1 MVRKAIEDI
10 SYRGGSTL
18 TSKAVELAVQDLEK
32 GRRDDALQVIVLMN
46 DGMSQDPWE
55 NVLAASKR
63 LAQSGAERFGV
74 ALGEEVDLREL
85 EHYVGD
91 KKRIYRDGSTE
102 RFLEDIVGLINNNN
116 KCFDNN
122 SEKKIENLNK
132 NDKNNNE
139 GVGGGNDGSGPREF
153 GDFQRDDSNTCQ
165 KAKLDLIVVL
175 DNTDISS
182 TGNDPKLSSNRY
194 LLLDVLGSLPLSHRV
209 RLAVISIGEQHQ
221 ELYFSEVQDRESIF
235 KKIERIRP
243 ISIRPNYSKAVETA
257 INYYNGAGRRPESN
271 GLILIVGD
279 GKNDLEGPEERK
291 RVGEL
296 IKRTPGLSCHAVDSS
311 KEVDEQTLS
320 AFTGSVE
327 RIYPYDRNA
336 EFAHFLLA
344 KALECQPSESQLNS
358 SSNFFVAGSEEQI
371 EKSKDDEEMEEEPF
385 ERRETK
391 NNSSKRILI
400 EGKKIIEEV
409 DDKEEKNQRQ
419 KDIVAVLPLK
429 KEEEENFNLNLE
441 NKIVL
446 PNKQKLNENNL
457 KNIERVVLSRINT
470 TKNIIFTSTPP
481 TLINLSTTKLSTI
494 ALQKTTTN
502 KQNVGRIN
510 ENNFRNNVFSQR
522 GRNELNTAFTT
533 STKRPTGTSINSF
546 RTSRKQQTI
555 LEPKTIQIISSQRTR
570 PPLPSIISSSTP
582 TQSTTLST
590 FSSPT
595 TTFRPGCLID
605 LILLI
610 DSSGSVEQAFEQEKR
625 LAADIIRKLR
635 LGPKNAHVALI
646 KFAAADKVRTIQSF
660 LSPQSQERLL
670 YLLNDIP
677 FSDGITAIHSALRQA
692 IAEYTIERGARPGV
706 AIPIAVVITDGF
718 GQHDFSIESLELHKL
733 IPNIFAVAV
742 NNNETMAV
750 ARDELARISGDPNK
764 VFTDKSIGEFHKIL
778 GEQLRGC

>member
-1 MVRKAIEDI
+1 M
-10 SYRGGSTL
+10 
-18 TSKAVELAVQDLEK
+18 
-32 GRRDDALQVIVLMN
+32 
-46 DGMSQDPWE
+46 
-55 NVLAASKR
+55 
-63 LAQSGAERFGV
+63 
-74 ALGEEVDLREL
+74 
-85 EHYVGD
+85 
-91 KKRIYRDGSTE
+91 
-102 RFLEDIVGLINNNN
+102 
-116 KCFDNN
+116 
-122 SEKKIENLNK
+122 
-132 NDKNNNE
+132 
-139 GVGGGNDGSGPREF
+139 
-153 GDFQRDDSNTCQ
+153 
-165 KAKLDLIVVL
+165 
-175 DNTDISS
+175 
-182 TGNDPKLSSNRY
+182 
-194 LLLDVLGSLPLSHRV
+194 
-209 RLAVISIGEQHQ
+209 
-221 ELYFSEVQDRESIF
+221 
-235 KKIERIRP
+235 
-243 ISIRPNYSKAVETA
+243 
-257 INYYNGAGRRPESN
+257 
-271 GLILIVGD
+271 
-279 GKNDLEGPEERK
+279 
-291 RVGEL
+291 
-296 IKRTPGLSCHAVDSS
+296 
-311 KEVDEQTLS
+311 LS

-385 ERRETK
+385 ERREIK

-400 EGKKIIEEV
+400 EEKKIIEEV
-409 DDKEEKNQRQ
+409 EEKEKEEKNQRQ

-470 TKNIIFTSTPP
+470 TKSIIVTSTIPP
-481 TLINLSTTKLSTI
+481 TLINLSTTKSSTI
-494 ALQKTTTN
+494 ALLKTTTN

-510 ENNFRNNVFSQR
+510 ENNFRNNVLSQR

-533 STKRPTGTSINSF
+533 STRRPTATSINSF

-555 LEPKTIQIISSQRTR
+555 LEPKTTQIIPSQRTR
-570 PPLPSIISSSTP
+570 PPLPSIVFSSTP
-582 TQSTTLST
+582 LTTSST

-692 IAEYTIERGARPGV
+692 IVEYSIERGARPGV
-706 AIPIAVVITDGF
+706 ATPIAVVITDGF
-718 GQHDFSIESLELHKL
+718 GQHDFSVESIELHKL
-733 IPNIFAVAV
+733 IPNVFAVAV

-778 GEQLRGC
+778 REQLRGC

>member
-102 RFLEDIVGLINNNN
+102 RFLEDIVGLINNN
-116 KCFDNN
+116 KCLDNN

-132 NDKNNNE
+132 NDKSNE
-139 GVGGGNDGSGPREF
+139 GGGGDGGSGPREF

-182 TGNDPKLSSNRY
+182 TGNDPKLSSNR
-194 LLLDVLGSLPLSHRV
+194 SLPLSHRV

-235 KKIERIRP
+235 KKIERIRS

-296 IKRTPGLSCHAVDSS
+296 IKKTPGLSCHAVDSS

-400 EGKKIIEEV
+400 EEKKIIEEIEE
-409 DDKEEKNQRQ
+409 KGKEEEKNQRQ
-419 KDIVAVLPLK
+419 KDIIAVLPLK

-470 TKNIIFTSTPP
+470 TKSIIVTSTIPP

-533 STKRPTGTSINSF
+533 STKRPTATSINSF
-546 RTSRKQQTI
+546 RISRKQQTI
-555 LEPKTIQIISSQRTR
+555 LEPKTTQIISSQRTR
-570 PPLPSIISSSTP
+570 SPHPSIISSSTP
-582 TQSTTLST
+582 STTSTSST

-692 IAEYTIERGARPGV
+692 IAEYTVERGARPGV

-718 GQHDFSIESLELHKL
+718 GQHDFSVESLELHKL

-742 NNNETMAV
+742 NNNETMVV

>member
-102 RFLEDIVGLINNNN
+102 RFLEDIVGLINNN

-132 NDKNNNE
+132 NDKSNNE
-139 GVGGGNDGSGPREF
+139 GVGGDGGSGPREF

-235 KKIERIRP
+235 KKIERIRS

-296 IKRTPGLSCHAVDSS
+296 IKKTPGLSCHAVDSS

-470 TKNIIFTSTPP
+470 TKSIIVTSTIPP

-533 STKRPTGTSINSF
+533 STKRPTATSINSF

-555 LEPKTIQIISSQRTR
+555 LEPKTTQIIPSQRTR
-570 PPLPSIISSSTP
+570 PPLPSIVFSST
-582 TQSTTLST
+582 SLTTSST

-610 DSSGSVEQAFEQEKR
+610 DSSGSVEQAFEQEK
-625 LAADIIRKLR
+625 
-635 LGPKNAHVALI
+635 
-646 KFAAADKVRTIQSF
+646 T
-660 LSPQSQERLL
+660 LL

-706 AIPIAVVITDGF
+706 ATPIAVVITDGF
-718 GQHDFSIESLELHKL
+718 GQHDFSVESIELHKL